1 MPITPTVHLVE
12 SGLAPL
18 ALPEAWARRLPWPLR
33 RHASGRDFLNA
44 WHPGADEAAC
54 LVCEL
59 RLPTMTGLELQRR
72 LAARDA
78 ETPPILL
85 LAGRDDA
92 VLGLEAMR
100 AGAAD
105 VLLRPVDG
113 ERLRE
118 RVCRAVQ
125 HHLAR
130 RRSRHCRRVMRERL
144 ARLTARE
151 HEVLEHVVDGATSKA
166 IAARLGISPKTV
178 ELHRAHIM
186 TKFEVGSL
194 AALVRG
200 WMLCEAP

>member
-1 MPITPTVHLVE
+1 MPTTAAVHLVE

-44 WHPGADEAAC
+44 WRHDTNEAAC
-54 LVCEL
+54 LVCDL

-72 LAARDA
+72 LVARDD

-92 VLGLEAMR
+92 ALGLEAMR
-100 AGAAD
+100 AGVAD

-125 HHLAR
+125 QHLAGR
-130 RRSRHCRRVMRERL
+130 RLRNHRRVMRERL
-144 ARLTARE
+144 ARLTPRE
-151 HEVLEHVVDGATSKA
+151 REVLEHVVEGTTNKS
-166 IAARLGISPKTV
+166 IAAALGISPKTC
-178 ELHRAHIM
+178 LLYTSPSPRD
-186 TKFEVGSL
+186 S
-194 AALVRG
+194 
-200 WMLCEAP
+200 

>member
-1 MPITPTVHLVE
+1 MPTIAAVHLVE

-18 ALPEAWARRLPWPLR
+18 ALPEAWTGRLPWPVR
-33 RHASGRDFLNA
+33 RHASGRDFLDA
-44 WHPGADEAAC
+44 WRPGMDAAAC
-54 LVCEL
+54 LVCDL

-72 LAARDA
+72 LTMRDDEA
-78 ETPPILL
+78 PPLLL

-92 VLGLEAMR
+92 ALGLEAMR

-118 RVCRAVQ
+118 RVCRMVS
-125 HHLAR
+125 HDLAR
-130 RRSRHCRRVMRERL
+130 RRSRHRRRVMRERL
-144 ARLTARE
+144 ARLTPRE
-151 HEVLEHVVDGATSKA
+151 REVLAHVVDGATSKA
-166 IAARLGISPKTV
+166 IAAKLGISPKTV

-200 WMLCEAP
+200 WMLCETP